1 MVAKGRT
8 MRKLFVFI
16 FFSLP
21 WIVWAQKEP
30 PSRVTIDLKNISLE
44 EALTILAITY
54 SVEFSYSDDIVPTH
68 EIVNLSIH
76 DEHLPSVLDNL
87 LQKFN
92 VAYKIVNK
100 RVLLKRSQRV
110 LFQTI
115 RGTVLDQVTNEP
127 LPGASIII
135 VKSVPL
141 IGTPSDSL
149 GKFKINNVP
158 IGRVTVSVSCVG
170 YNTRTVDNVLIGSG
184 KELVLDLK
192 ISESVIAMNELVV
205 TAQKDDA
212 IPGDGVALTSS
223 KSFSV
228 EETKRYAGSM
238 GDPARMVTAFA
249 GVTGASDESNAL
261 IIRGNSPRGVLWR
274 IEGIEVP
281 NPNHFTTEGASG
293 GVVSVISTNMIE
305 TSDFITG
312 AFPAQYGNSLSGV
325 FDINLRKGNNQQYEH
340 SIQAGLLGMEM
351 SAEGP
356 LSRAKSSSYLVNYRY
371 STLSILDKLGVDLNQ
386 AGQYKDYQDLSFNIN
401 CPAKGSGTF
410 SLFGIGGKSRSDL
423 TQEKA
428 FDKNT
433 SDLGILGLTYRNKI
447 SENSSLQGALSI
459 SGTQIAKDNEISG
472 LNGGLL
478 KVEESYS
485 KSYMRASVSVKTRIN
500 PRYVLEGGLIHSLLD
515 YNFYLRNRDPDNI
528 PYQEII
534 NFKERGNTSVTQGFL
549 YARQYFFPAL
559 FGFYGMH
566 FMNFALTNDR
576 AWEPRLGLRWQPS
589 ETTSWS
595 VAYGKHGRIENLQ
608 YYLARDHQAGGNE
621 VQINKDLGFTRANH
635 IVLTFEKALRMDHKI
650 KLEAYYQRL
659 YNAPVQLDPAS
670 LYSSINEDTGFIT
683 DTLVNK
689 GSGRNYGV
697 ELSFDKS
704 FSNNFY
710 YLLNGSLYESKFTI
724 AAQPERNTAYNGNY
738 SVHLLAGKEFN
749 CRQHKDRL
757 GLNIKLT
764 GAGGRRIVPIH
775 EEKSKEEGRPV
786 YIWERAFD
794 EKLPDYF
801 RADFQLVYKKNNPG
815 YSIEW
820 RLDIQNVTNHR
831 NASYYYFN
839 ATEGSVRLKRQVG
852 FLPLLSC
859 RVDF

>member
-1 MVAKGRT
+1 M
-8 MRKLFVFI
+8 FI

-21 WIVWAQKEP
+21 WVAWAQKDAP
-30 PSRVTIDLKNISLE
+30 ARLTIDLKNISLE

-54 SVEFSYSDDIVPTH
+54 SVQFSYSDDIVPTQ

-76 DEHLPSVLDNL
+76 DEPLTPVLDKL
-87 LQKFN
+87 LLKFN
-92 VAYKIVNK
+92 VAYKIVNN
-100 RVLLKRSQRV
+100 RVLLKRSHRV

-115 RGTVLDQVTNEP
+115 RGIVLDQVTGYP
-127 LPGASIII
+127 LAGASIVI
-135 VKSVPL
+135 VNSIPL
-141 IGTPSDSL
+141 LGTSTDSL
-149 GKFKINNVP
+149 GKFKINNIPV
-158 IGRVTVSVSCVG
+158 GRVTVSISCIG
-170 YNTRTVDNVLIGSG
+170 YNTRTVDNVLLGSG
-184 KELVLDLK
+184 KELVLDLRL
-192 ISESVIAMNELVV
+192 SESVMAMSELVV
-205 TAQKDDA
+205 AAQKDEA
-212 IPGDGVALTSS
+212 IPGDGIALTSS

-293 GVVSVISTNMIE
+293 GVVSVLSTNMIE

-312 AFPAQYGNSLSGV
+312 AFPPQYGNAMSGV
-325 FDINLRKGNNQQYEH
+325 FDINLRKGNNQQYEY
-340 SIQAGLLGMEM
+340 SVQAGLLGMEI

-371 STLSILDKLGVDLNQ
+371 STLSILDKLNVDLNR
-386 AGQYKDYQDLSFNIN
+386 AGQYKNYQDLSFNIN
-401 CPAKGSGTF
+401 CPARGSGTF

-423 TQEKA
+423 TLEKT
-428 FDKNT
+428 FDKNI

-447 SENSSLQGALSI
+447 SENSSLQSALSI

-472 LNGGLL
+472 LSGGLL
-478 KVEESYS
+478 KVEENYS
-485 KSYMRASVSVKTRIN
+485 KSYIRASVSVKTRIS

-515 YNFYLRNRDPDNI
+515 YNFYLRNRDPDNT

-549 YARQYFFPAL
+549 YARQYFSPAL
-559 FGFYGMH
+559 FGFYGIH
-566 FMNFALTNDR
+566 FMNFALTDDR
-576 AWEPRLGLRWQPS
+576 AWEPRLGLRWQVS

-595 VAYGKHGRIENLQ
+595 AAYGKHGRIENLQ

-635 IVLTFEKALRMDHKI
+635 IVLTFEKELRMDHKI
-650 KLEAYYQRL
+650 KLEGYYQKL
-659 YNAPVQLDPAS
+659 YNAPVQLDPTS

-683 DTLVNK
+683 DTLVNR
-689 GSGRNYGV
+689 GGGRNYGI
-697 ELSFDKS
+697 ELSFDKT

-724 AAQPERNTAYNGNY
+724 DDQPERNTAYNGNY
-738 SVHLLAGKEFN
+738 SAHLLSGKEFHYKQGKH
-749 CRQHKDRL
+749 RV

-764 GAGGRRIVPIH
+764 RAGGRRIVPIH
-775 EEKSKEEGRPV
+775 EEKSREEGKPV

-801 RADFQLVYKKNNPG
+801 RADFQLVYKKNNPK

-820 RLDIQNVTNHR
+820 RLDIQNITNHR
-831 NASYYYFN
+831 NASYYYFD
-839 ATEGSVRLKRQVG
+839 ATNGSVRIKEQVG